1 MEKEQRHKRE
11 ILSFLLPGLTQAE
24 KERKIGLTELVVLN
38 RTLGRLSPRRA
49 TLDNLLPPSASNQV
63 KVVVHHSSAESD
75 FEMLKV

>member
-1 MEKEQRHKRE
+1 MEEEQRDKRE
-11 ILSFLLPGLTQAE
+11 VLSFLLPGLTQAE

-63 KVVVHHSSAESD
+63 VVHHSSAESD